1 MSEGTDRVR
10 RGTVRHHAAGS
21 VDQENLDV
29 NKPLNFHHEETN
41 IH

>member
-1 MSEGTDRVR
+1 MPDLAR
-10 RGTVRHHAAGS
+10 RATMAAPS
-21 VDQENLDV
+21 VEPENLDI